1 MILIQQTNPAL
12 IQIVTRLRASVI
24 RVDVQEILAEEN
36 AILTIV
42 MAAMLVA
49 FVILMQAS
57 EGAVGA
63 VNGVVHPPR

>member
-49 FVILMQAS
+49 FVILMQAP